1 MLRGLKYTIKKFI
14 FRNYR
19 IILFTILILSLIKIF
34 IVKNNEDLISESIE
48 NDDDEVENCHSV
60 TNDLNSYLID
70 KINDNKEELKHEN
83 CKNQDWI
90 LIDKSG
96 ICSYN
101 KEYLDDNNLII
112 KSCFYSIIL
121 TNSDNF
127 DSSYTISS
135 QKYELKDGTEL
146 NNNFEFFYIS
156 CKADKENTFNLFSY
170 KYQTAYARILKPKFM
185 NLNEQEPINI
195 LFLGLDSISKIGW
208 LNNLPKSSKFLI
220 ERLEVNILNRYNI
233 VGDG

>member
-1 MLRGLKYTIKKFI
+1 MDKYQFK
-14 FRNYR
+14 
-19 IILFTILILSLIKIF
+19 LIQGDFSPQDAKTVLMSVINSKINF
-34 IVKNNEDLISESIE
+34 HNLNAFSEFVKNNEDLISESIE

-135 QKYELKDGTEL
+135 QKYELKD
-146 NNNFEFFYIS
+146 
-156 CKADKENTFNLFSY
+156 
-170 KYQTAYARILKPKFM
+170 
-185 NLNEQEPINI
+185 I
-195 LFLGLDSISKIGW
+195 LFFI
-208 LNNLPKSSKFLI
+208 
-220 ERLEVNILNRYNI
+220 Y
-233 VGDG
+233 